1 MYICEHIYPDIHMH
15 IPSSYHFVPCEKSR
29 LKEDTWLHFVE
40 PLTPEVSTNLRASNY
55 DIKHT
60 ERSTVKVTAGRI
72 IPALV
77 VASADCRTGLLQTTE
92 KNRYPEA
99 TTTAMIC
106 GLVDV
111 EFLKLVLGTGWRRD
125 FNAEALNPFGDG
137 SNRLYQFMPCCRM
150 NMSYCFW
157 FHRGRG
163 FWPIAISVH

>member
-1 MYICEHIYPDIHMH
+1 MNTSIPIYICTYHLHTILYPARSHDSKRIHDCTLWSRWLPRSLLICAPATMTSNT
-15 IPSSYHFVPCEKSR
+15 PKGQRWKS
-29 LKEDTWLHFVE
+29 LL
-40 PLTPEVSTNLRASNY
+40 
-55 DIKHT
+55 
-60 ERSTVKVTAGRI
+60 
-72 IPALV
+72 
-77 VASADCRTGLLQTTE
+77 VASSPHWWLPLLIAGQDCCRPQ
-92 KNRYPEA
+92 KKKWYPEA

-150 NMSYCFW
+150 NMRDCFW